1 MVPIAW
7 RNVAQDIPN
16 QVWIRELM
24 KENIVERH
32 LIIAAEFGDN

>member
-7 RNVAQDIPN
+7 QNVVQDIPN
-16 QVWIRELM
+16 QVWTRELL
-24 KENIVERH
+24 KENTVERH